1 MQSLKHKYLQKKVED
16 KRKEIIFANADI
28 LWAEDCIEYWN
39 SMSYQDIKQIAQK
52 EWYSILIAE
61 NINTM
66 RGSKNQ
72 PLYKMLNTPI
82 NDPVYFKINAII
94 SSLSIIIQDNF
105 DKWTNKRSTE
115 THEQIESQ
123 CKTILKWWL
132 RVLTNRTR
140 WVDPSKW
147 LSTFNEVERW
157 KRNNIWNDEYHYLLN
172 LKEEDFHKLIHH
184 LIYKKE
190 SILKAA

>member
-72 PLYKMLNTPI
+72 PLYKMLNTPQI
-82 NDPVYFKINAII
+82 NDQLKLMNK
-94 SSLSIIIQDNF
+94 SNLSVKPF
-105 DKWTNKRSTE
+105 
-115 THEQIESQ
+115 
-123 CKTILKWWL
+123 
-132 RVLTNRTR
+132 
-140 WVDPSKW
+140 
-147 LSTFNEVERW
+147 
-157 KRNNIWNDEYHYLLN
+157 
-172 LKEEDFHKLIHH
+172 
-184 LIYKKE
+184 
-190 SILKAA
+190 